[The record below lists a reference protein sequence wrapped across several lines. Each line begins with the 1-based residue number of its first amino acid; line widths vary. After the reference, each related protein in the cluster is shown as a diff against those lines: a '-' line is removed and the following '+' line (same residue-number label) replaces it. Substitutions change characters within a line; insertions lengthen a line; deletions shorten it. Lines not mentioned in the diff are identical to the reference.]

1 MKMTVGYLADI
12 LKRASDY
19 ICKVAENKPITEEDI
34 HAMSNIMA
42 VMHTFIRNTE
52 IVDDD

>member
-1 MKMTVGYLADI
+1 MTVGYLADI
-12 LKRASDY
+12 LKKATDY
-19 ICKVAENKPITEEDI
+19 ICKVAENKQITEEDI
-34 HAMSNIMA
+34 HAMANIMA